1 VAAKYHCGLI
11 NANCTFGLLK
21 KDSSM
26 AESLFSA
33 FAPQTYSDWLQ
44 QMTKDLKGK
53 PFESLE
59 SFTADG
65 LKIHPMYAA
74 DFPVQEIGGQPT
86 KVNPAWVV
94 VEEIMV
100 DDAKKANKETLDKLN
115 RGANGLLF
123 YVYDDVDVARLLKG
137 VLMEHISIHFVVEGN
152 AQIVLENWL
161 AFAEKQGL
169 SPDKIRGSINIDP
182 IENAARTGN
191 WRGDA
196 ESDLMDLEALMESA
210 PAGIKTIC
218 VNTNLYGN
226 AGATPAQQLGIALAH
241 CYEYINR
248 LGSKNANLI
257 WLNMAIGGNYFE
269 EIAKFRA
276 MRRLWKFLLAELKV
290 PDVPLHLYAETG
302 FRNKTIYDPWVNM
315 LRSTTECMS
324 AALGGADEILL
335 RPYNST
341 FTEPQE
347 FGNRVAR
354 NQQLVLAY
362 ESYFNRVN
370 DPSAGSYFVE
380 NLTEELA
387 IKGWEIFKEIEAKGG
402 MIAALASGFIQK
414 MIEKSAHNEQAK
426 FNEGKINLLGSN
438 IYPNENEMMK
448 QVIEE
453 PLFSGTPQDTQIL
466 PIVAKRLA
474 EGLEKD
480 RLEEEVWER

>member
-1 VAAKYHCGLI
+1 
-11 NANCTFGLLK
+11 
-21 KDSSM
+21 M
-26 AESLFSA
+26 ADSLFSA
-33 FAPQTYSDWLQ
+33 FAPQTYNDWLQ

-53 PFESLE
+53 PFENLE

-74 DFPVQEIGGQPT
+74 DFPAQKIGMQPT
-86 KVNPAWVV
+86 KENPTWVV
-94 VEEIMV
+94 VEEILV
-100 DDAKKANKETLDKLN
+100 DDVKKANKEALNKLN

-123 YVYDDVDVARLLKG
+123 YVYDDVNVAKLLKG
-137 VLMEHISIHFVVEGN
+137 VLMEHICIHFVVEGN
-152 AQIVLENWL
+152 AQIVLKNWL
-161 AFAEKQGL
+161 AFAEKNGVNSEKL
-169 SPDKIRGSINIDP
+169 RGSINIDP

-191 WRGDA
+191 WRADA
-196 ESDLMDLEALMESA
+196 EGDLMELEAVMEDA
-210 PAGIKTIC
+210 PTGIKTIC
-218 VNTNLYGN
+218 ANANLYGN

-248 LGSKNANLI
+248 LGSKHANLV

-276 MRRLWKFLLAELKV
+276 MRRLWKFLLNELEAPEV
-290 PDVPLHLYAETG
+290 TLHMYAETG

-324 AALGGADEILL
+324 AAVGGADEILL

-341 FTEPQE
+341 FTEPKE

-387 IKGWEIFKEIEAKGG
+387 NKGWEIFKEIEAKGG
-402 MIAALASGFIQK
+402 MIAALETGFIQK
-414 MIEKSAHNEQAK
+414 MIEKSAHNEQGR
-426 FNEGKINLLGSN
+426 FNEGRLNLLGSN
-438 IYPNENEMMK
+438 IYPNESEMMK
-448 QVIEE
+448 QVVEE
-453 PLFSGTPQDTQIL
+453 PLFSGVPQDTQIV

-474 EGLEKD
+474 ESLEKD
-480 RLEEEVWER
+480 RLEEENWER